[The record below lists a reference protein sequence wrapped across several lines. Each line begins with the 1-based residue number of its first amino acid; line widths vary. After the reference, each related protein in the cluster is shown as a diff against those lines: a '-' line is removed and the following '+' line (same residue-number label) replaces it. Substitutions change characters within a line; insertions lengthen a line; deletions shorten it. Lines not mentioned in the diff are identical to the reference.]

1 MGNKLSEKTAQTYA
15 NTPNAEYTTKWE
27 YNYAG
32 LVTKTINALGD
43 FTTSSYDGLQRFISA
58 ADYVSNSQTTPYY
71 TTYMYDAVG
80 RILKESIPF
89 HQDGSMMEYSVK
101 TYGYD
106 ANGNV
111 TASKITTNKPGEAET
126 KSVTT
131 YSYNN
136 RDQMIRTQTGSDF
149 TTYTYDAAGN
159 PLTVTTANGEAVTGY
174 AYDHLGNLT
183 TMTDAM
189 GQKETHTYDL
199 NGNLLTTTDRNGNV
213 TAFTYD
219 DLGRQVNVQ
228 VKSAAGTLLSSKQ
241 TAYTLTGQTLSE
253 QNDTATVTW
262 KYDALGR
269 MTQESE
275 TGGVVKNYTYNLADL
290 RTGYQL
296 LVGGA
301 QKMNTTYTY
310 DQMNR
315 LSTVLENGAQAA
327 SYTYDKNGNRATMT
341 NGNGTTVTYAYNAAN
356 LVTSLQNKKGL
367 STLSNYVYQY
377 YLDGNQAQKND
388 HTGRSTSYAYDA
400 QRRLTQE
407 AESGA
412 ADAVTRAYRFD
423 EAGNRLSMT
432 VTGAESYTTNYTYDR
447 NNRLLTETRTSGG
460 TQQVTDYTYDA
471 NGNTQTKTTGASSEQ
486 YTYDGFNRLVKVV
499 NAAGTTTY
507 DYRPDGLRNSKTV
520 AGVKTAHIWD
530 GQNMSAELNASGAIL
545 RAYIRG
551 VGLIAEDDAAGT
563 RQYALYNAHG
573 DVVQLSNT
581 NGVVTREYQYDAFGN
596 ERNPDAA
603 DVNPFR
609 YCGEYFDAETGD
621 IYLRARYYD
630 PAIGRFTQMDTHWNP
645 GNMIYGDNP
654 IKVNPNQDILG
665 LNTYTYI
672 ADITAIMQSGNKYV
686 YCMDDPMNCFD
697 PSGDAGQ
704 TVSIGSGWY
713 CRIDPEIEGVNQRHI
728 HIWNDRKRF
737 AQNID
742 GSPHDK
748 DKNDRGNPPKWVRK
762 AIKDSKKL
770 GNWDWDAQHKKFF
783 NDAEISLSDGPM
795 YYKYPNGTIIYIPY
809 SYCLSA
815 EDAYYSKNLTIDPEN
830 PKVFY
835 IFNVSPITVPM
846 PNFNP
851 LPVVI

>member
-1 MGNKLSEKTAQTYA
+1 M
-15 NTPNAEYTTKWE
+15 
-27 YNYAG
+27 
-32 LVTKTINALGD
+32 VTKTINALGD
-43 FTTSSYDGLQRFISA
+43 FTTSS
-58 ADYVSNSQTTPYY
+58 
-71 TTYMYDAVG
+71 
-80 RILKESIPF
+80 
-89 HQDGSMMEYSVK
+89 
-101 TYGYD
+101 YD

-126 KSVTT
+126 ESVTT

-159 PLTVTTANGEAVTGY
+159 PLTVTTANREAVTGY

-213 TAFTYD
+213 TTFTYD

-412 ADAVTRAYRFD
+412 ADAVTKAYRFD

-486 YTYDGFNRLVKVV
+486 NTYDGFNRLVKVV

-603 DVNPFR
+603 DANPFR

-645 GNMIYGDNP
+645 GNMIYGDNYKNIPELASILQSSNLYVYSTGNP
-654 IKVNPNQDILG
+654 IKYLDATGKISKEKADEIIINNTQNIKDAAAEFGVNPGILAATIYAEQRLNVNWKDHWIDPLAADVLDVSLGVSQIRISTAVKIENAGYIEKTVYYEWHTNSAVENQRAGVVYKLQNDETNIRYATAYLSYIQDIWKESYPEIDGRTAILATLYNISEYGSHGVNSNPSSNEFGSFAKENYYMRKLLG
-665 LNTYTYI
+665 L
-672 ADITAIMQSGNKYV
+672 D
-686 YCMDDPMNCFD
+686 
-697 PSGDAGQ
+697 
-704 TVSIGSGWY
+704 
-713 CRIDPEIEGVNQRHI
+713 
-728 HIWNDRKRF
+728 
-737 AQNID
+737 
-742 GSPHDK
+742 
-748 DKNDRGNPPKWVRK
+748 
-762 AIKDSKKL
+762 
-770 GNWDWDAQHKKFF
+770 
-783 NDAEISLSDGPM
+783 
-795 YYKYPNGTIIYIPY
+795 
-809 SYCLSA
+809 
-815 EDAYYSKNLTIDPEN
+815 
-830 PKVFY
+830 
-835 IFNVSPITVPM
+835 
-846 PNFNP
+846 
-851 LPVVI
+851 

>member
-1 MGNKLSEKTAQTYA
+1 
-15 NTPNAEYTTKWE
+15 
-27 YNYAG
+27 
-32 LVTKTINALGD
+32 
-43 FTTSSYDGLQRFISA
+43 
-58 ADYVSNSQTTPYY
+58 
-71 TTYMYDAVG
+71 
-80 RILKESIPF
+80 
-89 HQDGSMMEYSVK
+89 
-101 TYGYD
+101 
-106 ANGNV
+106 
-111 TASKITTNKPGEAET
+111 
-126 KSVTT
+126 
-131 YSYNN
+131 
-136 RDQMIRTQTGSDF
+136 MIRTQTGSDF

-159 PLTVTTANGEAVTGY
+159 PLTVTTANREAVTGY

-213 TAFTYD
+213 TTFTYD

-412 ADAVTRAYRFD
+412 ADAVTKAYRFD

-486 YTYDGFNRLVKVV
+486 NTYDGFNRLVKVV

-603 DVNPFR
+603 DANPFR

-645 GNMIYGDNP
+645 GNMIYGDNYKNIPELASILQSSNLYVYSTGNP
-654 IKVNPNQDILG
+654 IKYLDATGKISKEKADEIIINNTQNIKDAAAEFGVNPGILAATIYAEQRLNVNWKDHWIDPLAADVLDVSLGVSQIRISTAVKIENAGYIEKTVYYEWHTNSAVENQRAGVVYKLQNDETNIRYATAYLSYIQDIWKESYPEIDGRTAILATLYNISEYGSHGVNSNPSSNEFGSFAKENYYMRKLLG
-665 LNTYTYI
+665 L
-672 ADITAIMQSGNKYV
+672 D
-686 YCMDDPMNCFD
+686 
-697 PSGDAGQ
+697 
-704 TVSIGSGWY
+704 
-713 CRIDPEIEGVNQRHI
+713 
-728 HIWNDRKRF
+728 
-737 AQNID
+737 
-742 GSPHDK
+742 
-748 DKNDRGNPPKWVRK
+748 
-762 AIKDSKKL
+762 
-770 GNWDWDAQHKKFF
+770 
-783 NDAEISLSDGPM
+783 
-795 YYKYPNGTIIYIPY
+795 
-809 SYCLSA
+809 
-815 EDAYYSKNLTIDPEN
+815 
-830 PKVFY
+830 
-835 IFNVSPITVPM
+835 
-846 PNFNP
+846 
-851 LPVVI
+851 

>member
-1 MGNKLSEKTAQTYA
+1 M
-15 NTPNAEYTTKWE
+15 
-27 YNYAG
+27 
-32 LVTKTINALGD
+32 VTKTINALGD

-126 KSVTT
+126 ESVTT

-189 GQKETHTYDL
+189 GQKETYTYDL

-213 TAFTYD
+213 TTFTYD

-412 ADAVTRAYRFD
+412 ADAVTKAYRFD

-551 VGLIAEDDAAGT
+551 VGLIEEDDAAGT

-603 DVNPFR
+603 DANPFR

-630 PAIGRFTQMDTHWNP
+630 PAAGRFTQMDSVWSTSHTIPNGQTAIDPLSLNLYTYCYNNP
-645 GNMIYGDNP
+645 LSYIDPTGNVSEELAAQR
-654 IKVNPNQDILG
+654 IKNNASNIILAGEEFGVNPAILAATIYAEQVKNVTYTEGGEDFIQSVLNMNCSVGLAQVRISTAKKVEDAGYISKTYEIRIKTYVLTNPFTGEKMYHTHVISRESNIYTNLTDDKTNIRYAAAYLAYIQDLWKSSYPEIDGRTAILATLYNIGEAGSIGVHKNPKSNSFGDYAKDNYHYMKELLG
-665 LNTYTYI
+665 LT
-672 ADITAIMQSGNKYV
+672 
-686 YCMDDPMNCFD
+686 
-697 PSGDAGQ
+697 
-704 TVSIGSGWY
+704 
-713 CRIDPEIEGVNQRHI
+713 
-728 HIWNDRKRF
+728 
-737 AQNID
+737 
-742 GSPHDK
+742 
-748 DKNDRGNPPKWVRK
+748 
-762 AIKDSKKL
+762 
-770 GNWDWDAQHKKFF
+770 
-783 NDAEISLSDGPM
+783 
-795 YYKYPNGTIIYIPY
+795 
-809 SYCLSA
+809 
-815 EDAYYSKNLTIDPEN
+815 
-830 PKVFY
+830 
-835 IFNVSPITVPM
+835 
-846 PNFNP
+846 
-851 LPVVI
+851 